1 MPFDLLMVEMRL
13 VENWATN
20 VDINKWVLFLSL
32 QSVVSMSLEFLSG
45 KVCEQEM
52 ERQEILFWVV
62 QSVMKI
68 IKSLVGKHVP

>member
-1 MPFDLLMVEMRL
+1 MVKIRL
-13 VENWATN
+13 VENSANN

-32 QSVVSMSLEFLSG
+32 QSIVSTSLVFLSG
-45 KVCEQEM
+45 KVCEQEI
-52 ERQEILFWVV
+52 ESQEILFWVV

>member
-1 MPFDLLMVEMRL
+1 MPFDLLMVKMRL

-20 VDINKWVLFLSL
+20 VDRNKWVLFLSL

>member
-1 MPFDLLMVEMRL
+1 MPFDLLMVKMRL

-52 ERQEILFWVV
+52 ESQ
-62 QSVMKI
+62 
-68 IKSLVGKHVP
+68 

>member
-1 MPFDLLMVEMRL
+1 MPFDLLMVKMRL

-20 VDINKWVLFLSL
+20 VDINKGVLFLSL

>member
-1 MPFDLLMVEMRL
+1 MPFDLLMVKMRL
-13 VENWATN
+13 VENWTN